1 MTTTTEPGTDLP
13 VIGAAARLYH
23 TVYEQAGRVIG
34 HSVLAL
40 FARLAI
46 AGVFWR
52 SFLNKVETNGIF
64 DYVQVINDFEIER
77 SLIKIPAFPITIE
90 ASTFAQFGEGGM
102 FQLPLL
108 PGNVAAVLATVGEGI
123 LPILLVLGLL
133 TRFAATGLIVMALV
147 IQIFVF
153 PTNAHFWGTVALWL
167 IPLLYLV
174 SRGPGSFSLDAVVPR
189 LLAR

>member
-1 MTTTTEPGTDLP
+1 MTSQAPGSSLP
-13 VIGAAARLYH
+13 AIGAATRLYQS
-23 TVYEQAGRVIG
+23 VYDRAGQLIG

-64 DYVQVINDFEIER
+64 DYVQVINDFEIQR
-77 SLIKIPAFPITIE
+77 SLVKIPAFPITIE
-90 ASTFAQFGEGGM
+90 ASTFAQFGDGGM
-102 FQLPLL
+102 FSLPLI
-108 PGNVAAVLATVGEGI
+108 PGNLAAVMATAGEGI

-167 IPLLYLV
+167 VPLLYLV
-174 SRGPGSFSLDAVVPR
+174 SRGPGAISLDIQVSR
-189 LLAR
+189 RLAR

>member
-1 MTTTTEPGTDLP
+1 MSIQPFDGNPPVLGPAGALYQHVFGTVQTFISHNL
-13 VIGAAARLYH
+13 
-23 TVYEQAGRVIG
+23 
-34 HSVLAL
+34 LAL

-77 SLIKIPAFPITIE
+77 SLIKLPAFPITI
-90 ASTFAQFGEGGM
+90 SDQTFANFAEGGRNAIPLVPGEIAAVMATMGEGV
-102 FQLPLL
+102 LP
-108 PGNVAAVLATVGEGI
+108 V
-123 LPILLVLGLL
+123 LLVLGLL
-133 TRFAATGLIVMALV
+133 SRFAASGLIVMALV

-174 SRGPGSFSLDAVVPR
+174 SRGSGALSLDYVLSR
-189 LLAR
+189 HLAR